1 MDNNSFME
9 LRDKLA
15 ALPVLLER
23 MKALT
28 GKLYQAEDDVRSLLK
43 KYQSEALDVDALQK
57 DSLSNTL
64 LKLVRKFDDKVNKE
78 NEEMLTAKLNYDK
91 AVERVR
97 ELTKEKSELAI
108 KISELSADKKV
119 FDAEYSDRENLI
131 RSKLSSEAYTT
142 YSELHS
148 QQDHFNKQMAET
160 DEAITAAKR
169 VIALASGALKHLE
182 SAEGWATYD
191 VWSRG
196 GIISHMAKYEHIDD
210 AQAHLN
216 RLGFLIKE
224 LENELKDVNLVDVLE
239 YSGVNS
245 TTRAVDFWFDNIF
258 TYLNVRDKIRQDSY
272 NVQKL
277 IRQVENIISR
287 LETNKSQ
294 IKCKLVEVQNNINK
308 LIMEFD
314 NSGKEL

>member
-1 MDNNSFME
+1 MDNNSFIE

-15 ALPVLLER
+15 ALPLLQER
-23 MKALT
+23 MKAIT
-28 GKLYQAEDDVRSLLK
+28 SKLYQAEDDVKSLLR
-43 KYQSEALDVDALQK
+43 KYQQEALDVDALQK

-91 AVERVR
+91 AVERVK
-97 ELTKEKSELAI
+97 ELTKERSELAT
-108 KISELSADKKV
+108 KISELVADKRV
-119 FDAEYSDRENLI
+119 FDAEYSSRENLI
-131 RSKLSSEAYTT
+131 KSTLSSEAYTA
-142 YSELHS
+142 YSELES
-148 QQDHFNKQMAET
+148 QQNHFNRQIAET

-169 VIALASGALKHLE
+169 VISLASGALSHLE

-224 LENELKDVNLVDVLE
+224 LENELKDVNLVDALE
-239 YSGVNS
+239 YSGINS

-258 TYLNVRDKIRQDSY
+258 TDLNVRDKIRQDSY

-277 IRQVENIISR
+277 IRQVENIVSR

-294 IKCKLVEVQNNINK
+294 IKSKQVEIQNSKNR
-308 LIMEFD
+308 LIMEYKNVNTED
-314 NSGKEL
+314 